1 MCTEILVSKSWNRK
15 GIIKARPVLDSNS
28 GNTESMKEREISR
41 QEKQQ
46 GQVERIIVALP
57 AKGRMKGKVQKLT
70 GQA

>member
-1 MCTEILVSKSWNRK
+1 
-15 GIIKARPVLDSNS
+15 
-28 GNTESMKEREISR
+28 MKEREISR

-70 GQA
+70 EQA